1 MKPGANRAS
10 LEHEVH
16 DGRKAGVKR
25 AGKTETLSISL
36 APGPLKLL
44 RERAKRVHRGNLSAA
59 IAEAAELLRRDIAMG
74 DLVAELERQH
84 GPLTDADRA
93 RIDAEL
99 RGAGSQGDRRPRKR
113 KKAA

>member
-1 MKPGANRAS
+1 M
-10 LEHEVH
+10 
-16 DGRKAGVKR
+16 KR

-36 APGPLKLL
+36 AASPLKLL

-74 DLVAELERQH
+74 DLVAELEKEH
-84 GPLTDADRA
+84 GPLTDEDRA
-93 RIDAEL
+93 IVDAES
-99 RGAGSQGDRRPRKR
+99 RGDKRPRRR